1 MKGKYVVV
9 GVGIC
14 VLMVAYSSYVP
25 SQPSF
30 NGPIPGCGATGC
42 HTFQSGILSVQAL
55 SNLQVR
61 VTLTGTADVA
71 GELVDS
77 TGTVVAVNDLTSTNP
92 FILTA
97 PRTGRYTVNAGFKN
111 PQRRW
116 DSTQVVLSPPTGI
129 DDQESGTAG
138 ATFRLDQNYPNPF
151 NPSSTIDFAIPHSA
165 FVTLKLYSLEGQ
177 EVMTL
182 VSRPMHLGKHSVR
195 LDAGS
200 LSSGVYIYRLQARL
214 SSSSVGGQ
222 AGDFVQTRKLMLL
235 R

>member
-1 MKGKYVVV
+1 MKGKYIVV
-9 GVGIC
+9 GLGIC
-14 VLMVAYSSYVP
+14 VLMLAFLSYVP

-30 NGPIPGCGATGC
+30 NGPTPGCGPAGGC
-42 HTFQSGILSVQAL
+42 HTFQSGILSVQSL
-55 SNLQVR
+55 SNLQVQ
-61 VTLTGTADVA
+61 VTLTGTANVA

-97 PRTGRYTVNAGFKN
+97 PRSGRYTVNAGFKN

-116 DSTQVVLSPPTGI
+116 DSTQIVLSPPTGI
-129 DDQESGTAG
+129 DNQESGTPG

-182 VSRPMHLGKHSVR
+182 VSQPMHLGKHSVR

-200 LSSGVYIYRLQARL
+200 LSSGVYIYRLQA
-214 SSSSVGGQ
+214 
-222 AGDFVQTRKLMLL
+222 GDFVQTRKLMLL

>member
-1 MKGKYVVV
+1 MKGKYIVV
-9 GVGIC
+9 GLGIC
-14 VLMVAYSSYVP
+14 VLMLAYSSYVP

-30 NGPIPGCGATGC
+30 NGTAPGCGPAPGC

-55 SNLQVR
+55 TNLQVR
-61 VTLTGTADVA
+61 VTLTGGTGNVA

-77 TGTVVAVNDLTSTNP
+77 TGTVVALNNLTSTNP

-97 PRTGRYTVNAGFKN
+97 PSTGRFTVNAGYKN

-116 DSTQVVLSPPTGI
+116 DSTQIVLSPPTGI
-129 DDQESGTAG
+129 DDQESGTPG
-138 ATFRLDQNYPNPF
+138 AAFRLDQNYPNPF

-165 FVTLKLYSLEGQ
+165 FVTLRLYSLEGR

-182 VSRPMHLGKHSVR
+182 VSQPMHFGKHSVR
-195 LDAGS
+195 VDGGS
-200 LSSGVYIYRLQARL
+200 LSSGVYIYRL
-214 SSSSVGGQ
+214 Q